1 MTVKTGRKDFRPG
14 VGTKA
19 LEEENRR
26 LSAEVAELRA
36 RLADTFGSMDSDA
49 ALRVRAL
56 DHSPISTFIKDADDA
71 FRYVFANDFV
81 LRQLG
86 LGRDELV
93 GKTDFDLFPKA
104 IAASYR
110 RHDEQAM
117 ALEMSTTVQESYVDR
132 SGATRY
138 VQSVRW
144 PLARADGRRLL
155 VGYSLD
161 LTELVKKQRRI
172 EALQKSAERE
182 RDHAIA
188 AERAKDDFFASISH
202 DIRTPLNS
210 IIGFSELLKNE
221 TDEAARREYL
231 EGISFSGDTLLELV
245 NEVLDIASLDS
256 GRMAFVREPFDL
268 RRQVRLILRTFEASA
283 REKSLFLKADVGDL
297 PLVVLDEHRVRQVL
311 FNLVGNAVKYT
322 DAGGVTV
329 AASFERTGRGVGSLR
344 ISVADTGIGIASEDV
359 AKIMKPYVR
368 LQAANARGGTGLGL
382 SICKRIIDGMGGT
395 LTISSE
401 PGRGSSFAVVI
412 PDVSCVDAGPGAPDE
427 EPPYGAGA
435 ADVPATDLSALRVLV
450 VDDIEMNRRVL
461 VASCRRLGVRDA
473 AEAASG
479 PEALEIMRRSPR
491 DIVLTDMKMPGMDGA
506 QFAKAVRADAALRGT
521 PLFLVTAD
529 IEARKYYRKLGAD
542 GLLLKPVV
550 QARLAVAL
558 SSVCV
563 SGNVK
568 DAADGGGRRRE

>member
-1 MTVKTGRKDFRPG
+1 MNVENDRLDTETNARI
-14 VGTKA
+14 TA

-26 LSAEVAELRA
+26 LLAEVAELKDC
-36 RLADTFGSMDSDA
+36 LADSIERLDSDG

-56 DHSPISTFIKDADDA
+56 GRSPISTFIKNADDE

-86 LGRDELV
+86 LRKDEIV

-104 IAASYR
+104 VAESYR
-110 RHDEQAM
+110 RYDEMAM
-117 ALEMSTTVQESYVDR
+117 ECAESSTVQESYVD
-132 SGATRY
+132 STGATRY

-144 PLARADGRRLL
+144 PHVHTDGRRLL
-155 VGYSLD
+155 VGYSLE
-161 LTELVKKQRRI
+161 LTELMEKQRRI
-172 EALQKSAERE
+172 EALQRQAEIE

-188 AERAKDDFFASISH
+188 AERVKDDFFASISH

-221 TDEAARREYL
+221 TDEATRREYL
-231 EGISFSGDTLLELV
+231 EGITFSGDTLLELV

-256 GRMAFVREPFDL
+256 GRITFVREPFDL
-268 RRQVRLILRTFEASA
+268 KRQVRLILRTFETSA
-283 REKSLFLKADVGDL
+283 REKRLSLKADVGDL
-297 PLVVLDEHRVRQVL
+297 PVVVLDEHRIRQVL

-322 DAGGVTV
+322 DSGGVTV
-329 AASFERTGRGVGSLR
+329 SASFERTGHGVGSLR
-344 ISVADTGIGIASEDV
+344 ISVTDTGIGIASEDI

-368 LQAANARGGTGLGL
+368 LRAANARGGTGLGL
-382 SICKRIIDGMGGT
+382 SICKRIIDGLGGT

-401 PGRGSSFAVVI
+401 SGKGSSFVVAI
-412 PDVSCVDAGPGAPDE
+412 PDVSCVDAEQVGPVDE
-427 EPPYGAGA
+427 QQFGD
-435 ADVPATDLSALRVLV
+435 DVEDATTTDLSSLRVLV

-473 AEAASG
+473 VEAASA
-479 PEALEIMRRSPR
+479 PEALEIMRRIPC

-506 QFAKAVRADAALRGT
+506 EFVKAVRADAALRDT

-542 GLLLKPVV
+542 GLLLKPVM

-558 SSVCV
+558 SSVFV
-563 SGNVK
+563 NDNVK
-568 DAADGGGRRRE
+568 EAAKGGGRRRE